1 MVYNDKCLFDSD
13 DDQEPPTKVPKGAVL
28 QSNGNQWHS
37 NFAESHQA
45 QGVVTTPYH
54 DSQKASAG
62 TSQSD
67 AIRFLPN
74 QLETPATMM
83 VGQGRNTPSNGISA
97 QSNFNQGI
105 LASLY
110 QDSQLAS
117 LGTTQMDDK
126 GFQPVQNKK
135 PRKHPSTNRLS
146 ENLGNFSFEV
156 LLDKLKEQLETPT
169 NQEEFIMEVASLQ
182 STSDWHAA
190 TVYMLRNMTY
200 KLDTLMK
207 AISTSKGSLECKGL
221 IENLTLNMV
230 WDRDL
235 HGQNLK
241 SFLSP
246 MTLSHTLNYAMQIVG
261 FWVNCYLRWQCCTKN
276 RNITK
281 IYLAPLNSLYYL
293 ILPIGS
299 MGIKIAANSGFI
311 QQKLIG
317 GPLTTTKKSVQEPN
331 FVNLKSFGL
340 RQDICLN
347 FTIDGSHSVWPN
359 LSIGS

>member
-37 NFAESHQA
+37 NFAESCQA

-83 VGQGRNTPSNGISA
+83 VGQGRNTPSND
-97 QSNFNQGI
+97 QGI

-126 GFQPVQNKK
+126 GFQPVQNKNQGSVNVFRNRIS
-135 PRKHPSTNRLS
+135 PFDCEFAQNNFPTDPSTNRLS

-190 TVYMLRNMTY
+190 TVYMLGNMTY

-241 SFLSP
+241 RNMPNRGL
-246 MTLSHTLNYAMQIVG
+246 LNDSLQIIDKTM
-261 FWVNCYLRWQCCTKN
+261 N
-276 RNITK
+276 
-281 IYLAPLNSLYYL
+281 L
-293 ILPIGS
+293 I
-299 MGIKIAANSGFI
+299 MFR
-311 QQKLIG
+311 
-317 GPLTTTKKSVQEPN
+317 
-331 FVNLKSFGL
+331 F
-340 RQDICLN
+340 
-347 FTIDGSHSVWPN
+347 
-359 LSIGS
+359 

>member
-37 NFAESHQA
+37 NFAESRQA

-97 QSNFNQGI
+97 QSNFKLCQDQGI

-126 GFQPVQNKK
+126 GFQPVQNKNQGSVNVFRNRIS
-135 PRKHPSTNRLS
+135 PFDCEFAQNNFPTDPSTNRLS

-169 NQEEFIMEVASLQ
+169 NQEEFIMKVASLQ

-190 TVYMLRNMTY
+190 TVYMLGNMTY

-235 HGQNLK
+235 HGQNLQRN
-241 SFLSP
+241 S
-246 MTLSHTLNYAMQIVG
+246 
-261 FWVNCYLRWQCCTKN
+261 CTKN

-317 GPLTTTKKSVQEPN
+317 GPLTTTKNQSR
-331 FVNLKSFGL
+331 NLTS
-340 RQDICLN
+340 
-347 FTIDGSHSVWPN
+347 
-359 LSIGS
+359 